1 MKDKNMKVWM
11 LGLAGLVGIFAIAKV
26 AGWCPWGSCQT
37 APAKAS
43 AQAASSAATE
53 QGGTFVSL
61 EQAMSDAKSQN
72 KVVLV
77 DVYTEWCSWCK
88 KLDEDVYPAPEV
100 QKELRNYF
108 TAVKINAESSAA
120 HTFEGKEVTEREL
133 ASGWQVTGYPTILF
147 LTPDGKVIDQLSGY
161 MPPKDFANTLRYV
174 GTGAYRTMSFEQ
186 WHAAHS

>member
-26 AGWCPWGSCQT
+26 AGWCPGGSCKT
-37 APAKAS
+37 APANVSSQATSAS
-43 AQAASSAATE
+43 VAG

-88 KLDEDVYPAPEV
+88 KLDEDVYPALEV
-100 QKELRNYF
+100 QKELHNYF
-108 TAVKINAESSAA
+108 TAVKINAESATS

-133 ASGWQVTGYPTILF
+133 ASHWQVTGYPTILF
-147 LTPDGKVIDQLSGY
+147 LTPDGKVINQLSGY